1 MSKLHPAIK
10 VASCQEGFRRAGY
23 TFGIQPKTI
32 ALAALPPHAYAA
44 IREDQSLVVVDT
56 AISLD
61 EDAAAALA
69 HADAPHVIA
78 AQASGGAFAAASA
91 LNAQRETLARLDA
104 SLTERAKQLAE
115 QASELQQTS
124 ALLDAREA
132 ALSAREHQLLE
143 REQALDARSNTRDP
157 SRPNKAAGK

>member
-23 TFGIQPKTI
+23 TFGLQPKTI

-78 AQASGGAFAAASA
+78 AQASSGAFAVSA
-91 LNAQRETLARLDA
+91 LNAQREALAHLDA

-115 QASELQQTS
+115 QATELQQTS
-124 ALLDAREA
+124 AQLDARRA
-132 ALSAREHQLLE
+132 ALDAREHQLLE
-143 REQALDARSNTRDP
+143 REQAIDARSNTRDT